1 MRAES
6 ISVCVF
12 LLFVEDVVRGPRG
25 LVRGLFVTRWMLR
38 DGLALGGR
46 GPGGPLLADIKFVL
60 QSPVLL
66 NSTI

>member
-1 MRAES
+1 MRTES

-12 LLFVEDVVRGPRG
+12 LLFVEHVVRGPRS
-25 LVRGLFVTRWMLR
+25 LVRGLFMTLRMLR
-38 DGLALGGR
+38 AGLALGSG
-46 GPGGPLLADIKFVL
+46 GPGRPLLANIKFVL

>member
-1 MRAES
+1 MRTES

-12 LLFVEDVVRGPRG
+12 LLLVEDVVRGPRG
-25 LVRGLFVTRWMLR
+25 LVRGLFVARCMLR